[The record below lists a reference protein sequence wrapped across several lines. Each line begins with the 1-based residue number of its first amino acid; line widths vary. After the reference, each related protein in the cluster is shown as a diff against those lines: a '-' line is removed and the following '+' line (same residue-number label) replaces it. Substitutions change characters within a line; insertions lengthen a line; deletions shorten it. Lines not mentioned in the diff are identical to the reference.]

1 MIVSA
6 QTYNIILIA
15 IVILVAIK
23 PLFSRYVKKQDN
35 KHDWMFALLILL
47 LPINWYT
54 PTFITVSSC
63 GKFTKEVLIFPSERD
78 GVNYSYGWNNYI
90 INKSLDN
97 LAFEYL
103 YYGENKREADELDQ
117 LIKPGA
123 VAKVNEVKID
133 FIFEEEAKS
142 VSTKSKGATKTSL
155 YCIQ

>member
-6 QTYNIILIA
+6 QTYNIILIV
-15 IVILVAIK
+15 IVILVALK
-23 PLFSRYVKKQDN
+23 PLFSRFIKKQGS
-35 KHDWMFALLILL
+35 KHDWMFALLILI

-54 PTFITVSSC
+54 PTFITVTSC

-103 YYGENKREADELDQ
+103 YYGENKREEDELDQ